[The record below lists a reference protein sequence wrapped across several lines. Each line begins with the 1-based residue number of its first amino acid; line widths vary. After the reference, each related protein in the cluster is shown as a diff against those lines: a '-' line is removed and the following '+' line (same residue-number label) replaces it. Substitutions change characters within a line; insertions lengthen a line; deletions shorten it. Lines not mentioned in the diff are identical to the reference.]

1 MTEYHQHD
9 GFGQK
14 EDNSYGKKRVKF
26 HERGVHDDIKY
37 SGPLSFQSFQILG
50 WSCIVVTVILALIK
64 IGIRLNPEDMKRFKT
79 GRRYHHDQAVYS
91 CCYVIER
98 SNTLAINSSAA
109 SERAAAGQ
117 R

>member
-64 IGIRLNPEDMKRFKT
+64 IGIRLNPEDMKRFESFSDALMLSEK
-79 GRRYHHDQAVYS
+79 AFKNS
-91 CCYVIER
+91 I
-98 SNTLAINSSAA
+98 AISIGFGKPPFVLRFCDGWHAIM
-109 SERAAAGQ
+109 
-117 R
+117 